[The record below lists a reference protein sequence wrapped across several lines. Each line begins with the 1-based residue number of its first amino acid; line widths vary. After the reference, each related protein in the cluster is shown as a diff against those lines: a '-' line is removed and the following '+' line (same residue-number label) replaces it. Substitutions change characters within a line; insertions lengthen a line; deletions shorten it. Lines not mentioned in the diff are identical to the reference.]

1 MFVITIITIIE
12 RNKIK
17 RYIINIKIPFILL
30 FLLSSIL
37 SENPFLKETSS
48 EIYKGTKY
56 RNIIP
61 MSVEFK
67 ATQWHPEEQWILNAM
82 DVDKNAQRAFAI
94 KDIKEWKVN

>member
-1 MFVITIITIIE
+1 MWKYG
-12 RNKIK
+12 RK
-17 RYIINIKIPFILL
+17 
-30 FLLSSIL
+30 
-37 SENPFLKETSS
+37 KESNNF
-48 EIYKGTKY
+48 IYKLERRNKY

>member
-1 MFVITIITIIE
+1 MKIWKKKESNNFIYKLE
-12 RNKIK
+12 RRNK
-17 RYIINIKIPFILL
+17 
-30 FLLSSIL
+30 
-37 SENPFLKETSS
+37 
-48 EIYKGTKY
+48 KY

>member
-1 MFVITIITIIE
+1 MEEKKEVTILYT
-12 RNKIK
+12 NW
-17 RYIINIKIPFILL
+17 
-30 FLLSSIL
+30 
-37 SENPFLKETSS
+37 
-48 EIYKGTKY
+48 KGETKY

-67 ATQWHPEEQWILNAM
+67 ATQWHPAEQWILNAM